1 VAKAEKEFAARKAD
15 ILSRAKAGNK
25 GGSAAAALTADE
37 LAVLEG
43 SDDDAQGEAEIQRL
57 VQSQSG
63 AAVGA
68 LGGEFVD
75 SRNSSNSSNNSSS
88 GGASSALNNADIK
101 SHVSM
106 PTEEDI
112 SALLVA
118 VKRKAL
124 LERLSVM

>member
-57 VQSQSG
+57 VQSQSQSG

-75 SRNSSNSSNNSSS
+75 SRNSRNNSSS
-88 GGASSALNNADIK
+88 GRASSALNNADIK

-118 VKRKAL
+118 EKRKAL